1 MNLLEVD
8 ADPSASTSK
17 ALWWDAPSC
26 LSHCQVPLWTV
37 RIGFFLSR
45 DHNKA
50 LHLMLWGGHLWGPT
64 LCQWPVSLSEPL
76 SKRHRPCLFAHLVLD
91 PQVLLDHWLL
101 GPSLSV
107 ISSMPGPYSMP
118 QYCFSCLGGPYLSW
132 LDPFLIF
139 LHFHES
145 QLGLS
150 GSLVGLWPQKE
161 QQRQSSLTL
170 CLHTEVS
177 LHLPRNLI
185 LCSVF
190 DSFQVSDSL
199 RHVWGLSTVW
209 EWLST
214 LNEWNSMS
222 AHLGHGLHK

>member
-1 MNLLEVD
+1 MLIPLLPPPRHFD
-8 ADPSASTSK
+8 GMLPAASPTVR
-17 ALWWDAPSC
+17 
-26 LSHCQVPLWTV
+26 SHCELLGLVSSLAETTTKLCTWCFGEATCEDPPYANGLSL
-37 RIGFFLSR
+37 FLS
-45 DHNKA
+45 
-50 LHLMLWGGHLWGPT
+50 
-64 LCQWPVSLSEPL
+64 LCL
-76 SKRHRPCLFAHLVLD
+76 SKRHRPRLFAHLVLD

-139 LHFHES
+139 LHLHES

-150 GSLVGLWPQKE
+150 ASLVGLWPQKE

-170 CLHTEVS
+170 YLHTEVS